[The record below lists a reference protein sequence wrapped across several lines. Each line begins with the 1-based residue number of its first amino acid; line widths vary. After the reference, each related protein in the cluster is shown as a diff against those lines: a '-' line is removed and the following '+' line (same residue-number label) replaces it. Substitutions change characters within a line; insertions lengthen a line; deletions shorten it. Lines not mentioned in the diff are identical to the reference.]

1 MKKASLHIISGTPE
15 RRVTPLDIGTYVL
28 GRGSQ
33 ANVQIPSREISRKHA
48 QVIVG
53 EEHVMLQDCGS
64 ANGTLLN
71 GKRITL
77 EKLKNG
83 DQITVA
89 NVTLEYRVDDDES
102 QSVAEPKTDAK
113 QPFKNQPTL
122 YHAVT
127 KVMSQKLKPKQLWPF
142 FIMIFAISFVT
153 LSVFGSLSFKSLLKQ
168 RLQRDAISRAQGL
181 VKYLAEKNRED
192 VKLNNQLLLDV
203 DSIQREPGVMKAFII
218 NDKGRV
224 LAPIQH
230 IDESNSDPFV
240 LEALAHDND
249 KAMLPSPPLPDGT
262 RVLVHPIRNYNDQK
276 GSYEN
281 IGVAKIV
288 FSSEKAV
295 GDLKEANQL
304 MIVLIILSL
313 LFSVLLGWMA
323 SKTLAVPMQQ
333 LAEKIQQWRTG
344 QSYTHDSAPFEDFKP
359 LYEAVEQAI
368 EEVEK

>member
-1 MKKASLHIISGTPE
+1 MKKASLHIIAGTPE
-15 RRVTPLDIGTYVL
+15 RKVTPLEVGTYTL

-48 QVIVG
+48 QIIVTEVG
-53 EEHVMLQDCGS
+53 IMLQDCGS

-77 EKLKNG
+77 EKLKPG

-89 NVTLEYRVDDDES
+89 NVTLELRVDDEG
-102 QSVAEPKTDAK
+102 ATDVK
-113 QPFKNQPTL
+113 QPFGPQSTL
-122 YHAVT
+122 YLAAT
-127 KVMSQKLKPKQLWPF
+127 KVISQKLRPKQLWPF
-142 FIMIFAISFVT
+142 FILIFGISFVA

-168 RLQRDAISRAQGL
+168 RLQRDAIARAQSL

-192 VKLNNQLLLDV
+192 VKLGNQLLLDV
-203 DSIQREPGVMKAFII
+203 DTILKEKGIVKAYII
-218 NDKGRV
+218 NDKGRI
-224 LAPIQH
+224 LAPIKN

-240 LEALAHDND
+240 MEALAHDTD
-249 KAMLPSPPLPDGT
+249 KAIPPGPVQIDGT
-262 RVLVHPIRNYNDQK
+262 QVIVHPIRTYSETK
-276 GSYEN
+276 GGYEN

-288 FSSEKAV
+288 FSTDKAI

-304 MIVLIILSL
+304 MIVLIILSIL
-313 LFSVLLGWMA
+313 LSVLLGWMA
-323 SKTLAVPMQQ
+323 SKTLITPIQQ

-344 QSYTHDSAPFEDFKP
+344 QSYNQENAPFEDFKP

>member
-1 MKKASLHIISGTPE
+1 MKNISLHIVAGTPD
-15 RRVTPLDIGTYVL
+15 RRVTPLDVGTYVL

-48 QVIVG
+48 MVIVS
-53 EEHVMLQDCGS
+53 EDAIMLQDCGS

-77 EKLKNG
+77 EKLKDG

-89 NVTLEYRVDDDES
+89 NVTLELRIDRNEVELSED
-102 QSVAEPKTDAK
+102 K
-113 QPFKNQPTL
+113 QPFAPQATIYNAMTR
-122 YHAVT
+122 
-127 KVMSQKLKPKQLWPF
+127 VMSQKLRPKQLWPF
-142 FIMIFAISFVT
+142 FIVLFGLAFVT

-168 RLQRDAISRAQGL
+168 RLHRDAISRAQGM

-203 DSIQREPGVMKAFII
+203 DSILRERGVVKAYII
-218 NDKGRV
+218 NDKGRI

-249 KAMLPSPPLPDGT
+249 QSMLPSPPLPDGT
-262 RVLVHPIRNYNDQK
+262 QVLVHPIRNYNDKK
-276 GSYEN
+276 GTYEN

-288 FSSEKAV
+288 FSPDAAI

-304 MIVLIILSL
+304 MIVLIILSI
-313 LFSVLLGWMA
+313 LFSVLLGWLA
-323 SKTLAVPMQQ
+323 SKALIMPIQQ

-344 QSYTHDSAPFEDFKP
+344 QSYSHDNAPFEDFQP
-359 LYEAVEQAI
+359 LYEAVERAI
-368 EEVEK
+368 EEVDK

>member
-1 MKKASLHIISGTPE
+1 MKKASLHIISGTPD

-53 EEHVMLQDCGS
+53 EENIMLQDCGS

-77 EKLKNG
+77 EKLKDG

-89 NVTLEYRVDDDES
+89 NVTLELKIDEEGS
-102 QSVAEPKTDAK
+102 DTAQPLTDAK
-113 QPFKNQPTL
+113 QVFKNQPTL

-142 FIMIFAISFVT
+142 FILIFGISFVT
-153 LSVFGSLSFKSLLKQ
+153 LSVFGGLSFKSLFKQ
-168 RLQRDAISRAQGL
+168 RLHRDAIVRAQGL

-203 DSIQREPGVMKAFII
+203 DSIQREPGVVKAYII
-218 NDKGRV
+218 NDKGRI

-262 RVLVHPIRNYNDQK
+262 RILVHPIRNYNDQK
-276 GSYEN
+276 GTYEN

-288 FSSEKAV
+288 FSPDAAIGE
-295 GDLKEANQL
+295 LKEANQL
-304 MIVLIILSL
+304 IIVLIILSL

-323 SKTLAVPMQQ
+323 SKTLVTPMQQ

-344 QSYTHDSAPFEDFKP
+344 QTYTHENAPFEDFQP
-359 LYEAVEQAI
+359 LYEAVDRAI